1 MTGNINRNV
10 FLGEA
15 GVNKILACAVAV
27 LSVGVL
33 ASCSSIQ
40 GSQQPVEPSGEA
52 LATEPSGEG
61 GEAGGATEQST
72 ATAQSEQQAQE
83 ASRKAEAADQRL
95 EELELNDHGNEK
107 IDVGET
113 AQFIDLVSGDEFAK
127 LTATTVQANFEC
139 TVPDAPESINGQY
152 VALSF
157 DINALEKM
165 NDSGFT
171 ELYFSVH
178 DFRVWDSEGEKVIDP
193 VGNAES
199 CIEADERIQT
209 PILPGDEA
217 NGLVVLDVPEGSG
230 SASYT
235 LGGFEGTYG
244 WEWSW

>member
-1 MTGNINRNV
+1 VTGNINRNV

-15 GVNKILACAVAV
+15 GVNKILACAAA
-27 LSVGVL
+27 LGVGVL

-40 GSQQPVEPSGEA
+40 GSQQPVETSGA
-52 LATEPSGEG
+52 AQTSEPSGG
-61 GEAGGATEQST
+61 DGEPADQST
-72 ATAQSEQQAQE
+72 AEDQNEQRAQE
-83 ASRKAEAADQRL
+83 ASRSAEAVEKRMG
-95 EELELNDHGNEK
+95 ELELNDHGNEK
-107 IDVGET
+107 VEVGEV
-113 AQFIDLVSGDEFAK
+113 AQFVDLASDDEFATM
-127 LTATTVQANFEC
+127 TATNVQTNFEC
-139 TVPDAPESINGQY
+139 TASEAMKSINGQY

-157 DINALEKM
+157 DVDAREKM

-178 DFRVWDSEGEKVIDP
+178 DFRAWDSDGENVIDA

-199 CIEADERIQT
+199 CIAADERIQT
-209 PILPGDEA
+209 PILPGDNA
-217 NGLVVLDVPEGSG
+217 KGLVILDVPEGSG